1 MTDDPHA
8 PLKDPLKDPLVD
20 PPHALMVCMR
30 GVRRACLHVRVCWG
44 GLGYWVGLKK
54 LPPLSSA
61 TLSRA
66 SSAAAAGGVKVRDDT
81 TPRATPCSTFDT
93 TGAET
98 PPPLPDP
105 HYPTPILAFAA
116 GASVSPEER
125 GASGHR
131 SHASE
136 ERGVSRHRSQA
147 SGHTAAS
154 SKLSKAEVGAGVG
167 EGLGPG

>member
-30 GVRRACLHVRVCWG
+30 GVRRACLHVRMCWG
-44 GLGYWVGLKK
+44 GLGYRVGLKK

-98 PPPLPDP
+98 PPPTTRPPLPDP
-105 HYPTPILAFAA
+105 HPSFCCWRQRVT
-116 GASVSPEER
+116 G
-125 GASGHR
+125 
-131 SHASE
+131 
-136 ERGVSRHRSQA
+136 
-147 SGHTAAS
+147 
-154 SKLSKAEVGAGVG
+154 G
-167 EGLGPG
+167 EGCFRTQEPCFRGEGCVQAPEPGFRPHRRLEQAFKG